1 MLRVTHQQ
9 QADSMRSLKV
19 VPLRVVV
26 QTVVLRILALTRRHL
41 VGSVGH
47 LLPSAVARVT
57 LILLVLQGLD
67 RQI

>member
-1 MLRVTHQQ
+1 MLLLTHQQ
-9 QADSMRSLKV
+9 QADSMHLLKV
-19 VPLRVVV
+19 VPFRVVV

-41 VGSVGH
+41 VESVGH

-67 RQI
+67 RQV